1 MWSIMLDYKKYI
13 SVLLLVFVVGC
24 QENTLSL
31 QKHTGRALGTTYLVQ
46 YQGQDQAFVQN
57 QKAFDSLFQTINQSM
72 STYWPESL
80 ISQINRGNDSVVI
93 DTHFKAVYQKATQV
107 WQASNGF
114 FDPTIGS
121 LVNAYGFGP
130 EKGLGVID
138 DATLDSLLAI
148 TGWDKLRLTDA
159 GTITKFNKSIYI
171 DFNAIAKGYTVDA
184 IGNYLAAKG
193 YTDFLVEIGGE
204 LVARGNSPRTGQ
216 AWKVA
221 IDDPQQGETR
231 RFTSIISLQNEALA
245 TSGNYRKFRVDS
257 LTGEKYVHT
266 LNPKTGRPV
275 RSNILSTSVR
285 AADCMTADAWATT
298 LMVLPL
304 EEGRALIN
312 ARPDLAAFWIISEDK
327 EVKEV
332 QSTNW

>member
-1 MWSIMLDYKKYI
+1 MWLIMPDYKKYI
-13 SVLLLVFVVGC
+13 SALLLVFVVGC

-46 YQGQDQAFVQN
+46 YQGPAQAFAQN

-72 STYWPESL
+72 STYWPESI
-80 ISQINRGNDSVVI
+80 ISQINRGNDSVVV
-93 DTHFKAVYQKATQV
+93 DTHFEAVYQKATQV
-107 WQASNGF
+107 WQASNGS

-130 EKGLGVID
+130 EKGYRTID
-138 DATLDSLLAI
+138 DTTRDSLLAI

-159 GTITKFNKSIYI
+159 GTITKSNKSIYI

-184 IGNYLAAKG
+184 IGSYLASKG

-231 RFTSIISLQNEALA
+231 RFTSIIPLQNAALA

-304 EEGRALIN
+304 EEGKALVN
-312 ARPDLAAFWIISEDK
+312 ARPDLAAFWIISEDN

-332 QSTNW
+332 RSTNW